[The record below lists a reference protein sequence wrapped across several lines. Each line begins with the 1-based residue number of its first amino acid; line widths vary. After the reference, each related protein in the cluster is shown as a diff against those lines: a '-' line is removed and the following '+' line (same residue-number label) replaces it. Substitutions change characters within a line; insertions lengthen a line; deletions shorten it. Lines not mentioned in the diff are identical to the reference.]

1 VNRIISQPFELEL
14 HTWFEE
20 FASRVARSPFAEEDW
35 VQNGLNS
42 LARLKEQVAQSFRL
56 GSLDAESTHKSLACS
71 AAQLLEE
78 VVAEE
83 GPTAA
88 SWLNRPILK
97 LQSYLAGGPLD
108 PTIPGL
114 LREARKNL
122 ASGHLAS
129 PVLTELLLWSE
140 SHKTLSG
147 LELKAKVELLIAQAN
162 ADGTE
167 RELSLEE
174 LLTLSDGDEDYYEE
188 FLSQLDAWE
197 QSFVEFEQQVE
208 SSLPSELHL
217 LDETASAFDDLS
229 EKLEVGS
236 DSEDLKESLEKL
248 QDSWKTACSEILPLL
263 SMKAAES
270 GQQSYTHLDSFSALA
285 AAYQSGYADQNK
297 FAAEVGAHRQRWQQ
311 SVGSLRAQWLQ
322 SPTKLKLVD
331 SIELSLKT
339 LEQVTS
345 PGDARLGPMLSV
357 YVGSLRALIKME
369 G

>member
-1 VNRIISQPFELEL
+1 MNQIISQPFELEL

-20 FASRVARSPFAEEDW
+20 FACRIAGSPFAREDW

-42 LARLKEQVAQSFRL
+42 LARLKEQVAMNFRL
-56 GSLDAESTHKSLACS
+56 GSSEVQSTHQSLACS

-108 PTIPGL
+108 PTLSAL
-114 LREARKNL
+114 LREAHNNL
-122 ASGHLAS
+122 SSGHLAG

-140 SHKTLSG
+140 RHKTLSG

-174 LLTLSDGDEDYYEE
+174 LLTLSDSDEDYYEE
-188 FLSQLDAWE
+188 FLNQLEAWE
-197 QSFVEFEQQVE
+197 HSFVEFEQQVE
-208 SSLPSELHL
+208 TSLPSELHL
-217 LDETASAFDDLS
+217 LDETASAFDELS
-229 EKLEVGS
+229 EKLESGA
-236 DSEDLKESLEKL
+236 DSEELKKSLEKL
-248 QDSWKTACSEILPLL
+248 QESWKNACSEILPLL
-263 SMKAAES
+263 SLASEQS
-270 GQQSYTHLDSFSALA
+270 GRQSYTHLESFSALA
-285 AAYQSGYADQNK
+285 AAYQSGYADQGK
-297 FAAEVGAHRQRWQQ
+297 FDAEVVAHRQRWQQ
-311 SVGSLRAQWLQ
+311 SVDSLRTQWAQ
-322 SPTKLKLVD
+322 SDTKLKLVK
-331 SIELSLKT
+331 SIDLSLQT
-339 LEQVTS
+339 LEQVNS
-345 PGDARLGPMLSV
+345 PGDARLAPMVSV
-357 YVGSLRALIKME
+357 YVESLRALIKME